1 MLKIKANGLF
11 ICMVLDKFTAST
23 SIKPD
28 MSKKLLIFSCLLIST
43 HFCFA
48 QKAEVENAVTQ
59 LTKLMITPD
68 SVALDKVLLN
78 NLSYGHSS
86 GKIQTKQEFMHSL
99 LSGES
104 DFVDIN
110 LTDQSVIM
118 QNKTALVRHT
128 LNAKTNDKNIPGN
141 VKLYILLIWSK
152 EKAGWKL
159 LGRQAVKVP

>member
-1 MLKIKANGLF
+1 M
-11 ICMVLDKFTAST
+11 FTN
-23 SIKPD
+23 
-28 MSKKLLIFSCLLIST
+28 FS
-43 HFCFA
+43 FA
-48 QKAEVENAVTQ
+48 QNTEVEDAVT
-59 LTKLMITPD
+59 KLATLMVAPD
-68 SVALDKVLLN
+68 SVALDKMILS

-110 LTDQSVIM
+110 LTNQTVIV

-128 LNAKTNDKNIPGN
+128 LNAKTNDKNVPGS

-152 EKAGWKL
+152 ERTGWKL

>member
-1 MLKIKANGLF
+1 MI
-11 ICMVLDKFTAST
+11 
-23 SIKPD
+23 
-28 MSKKLLIFSCLLIST
+28 KKLLIFSSLI
-43 HFCFA
+43 FCVNFSFA
-48 QKAEVENAVTQ
+48 QKAEVEEAVTK

-68 SVALDKVLLN
+68 SLALDELVLA

-99 LSGES
+99 LSAES

-110 LTDQSVIM
+110 LTDQTLIV

-128 LNAKTNDKNIPGN
+128 LNAKTNDKNVPGN

>member
-1 MLKIKANGLF
+1 LHGFGYVYNINP
-11 ICMVLDKFTAST
+11 IQ
-23 SIKPD
+23 PD
-28 MSKKLLIFSCLLIST
+28 MIKKLLIFSCLLIST

-48 QKAEVENAVTQ
+48 QKAEVEDAVTR
-59 LTKLMITPD
+59 LTRLMVAPD
-68 SVALDKVLLN
+68 SLALDKIVLN

-86 GKIQTKQEFMHSL
+86 GKIQTKQEFLHSL

-110 LTDQSVIM
+110 LTDQSVII

-128 LNAKTNDKNIPGN
+128 LNAKTNDKNVPGN

-152 EKAGWKL
+152 EKSGWKL

>member
-1 MLKIKANGLF
+1 MLK
-11 ICMVLDKFTAST
+11 
-23 SIKPD
+23 
-28 MSKKLLIFSCLLIST
+28 KLIIFSSLIFIANIS
-43 HFCFA
+43 FA
-48 QKAEVENAVTQ
+48 QRNEVENAVNK

-68 SVALDKVLLN
+68 SVALDQLILN

-86 GKIQTKQEFMHSL
+86 GKVQSKAEFLHSL
-99 LSGES
+99 LSNES

-110 LTDQSVIM
+110 LTDQTIVL

-128 LNAKTNDKNIPGN
+128 LNAKTNDKNVPGN

-159 LGRQAVKVP
+159 LGRQAVKVPQ

>member
-1 MLKIKANGLF
+1 ML
-11 ICMVLDKFTAST
+11 
-23 SIKPD
+23 
-28 MSKKLLIFSCLLIST
+28 KKLLIFSTLILTANFS
-43 HFCFA
+43 FA
-48 QKAEVENAVTQ
+48 QKTEIENAVNR

-68 SVALDKVLLN
+68 SVALDQLILN

-86 GKIQTKQEFMHSL
+86 GKVQSKAEFLHSL

-110 LTDQSVIM
+110 LTDQTIVL

-128 LNAKTNDKNIPGN
+128 LNAKTNDKNVPGN

-159 LGRQAVKVP
+159 LGRQAVKVL

>member
-1 MLKIKANGLF
+1 MI
-11 ICMVLDKFTAST
+11 
-23 SIKPD
+23 
-28 MSKKLLIFSCLLIST
+28 KKLLICTILTFCSIGFCL
-43 HFCFA
+43 A
-48 QKAEVENAVTQ
+48 QKTEVEEAVSK
-59 LTKLMITPD
+59 LTKLMIAPD
-68 SVALDKVLLN
+68 SLALNKMILN

-110 LTDQSVIM
+110 LTDQTVIV

-128 LNAKTNDKNIPGN
+128 LNAKTNDKNVPGN

-152 EKAGWKL
+152 EKTGWKL